1 MEKTLNKAQMEQV
14 TGLGEVVDK
23 EYAQF
28 MLKYTH
34 FVSNEELEKM
44 YNEAMELEES
54 GDFIQTSYDVD
65 FYSVAS
71 EYCWI
76 DKDAIEQAFGYYG
89 EYTLYM
95 DEYGQGLVVGYY

>member
-1 MEKTLNKAQMEQV
+1 MTNLNNKQMEQIAE
-14 TGLGEVVDK
+14 LGEAVSK
-23 EYAQF
+23 EFASL

-34 FVSNEELEKM
+34 FVSNEQLEKM

-54 GDFIQTSYDVD
+54 GDFIQTSYDANY
-65 FYSVAS
+65 YSVAS
-71 EYCWI
+71 EYAVL
-76 DKDAIEQAFGYYG
+76 DKDAIEQAFGWYG

>member
-1 MEKTLNKAQMEQV
+1 MEKLNNVQLEQ
-14 TGLGEVVDK
+14 LEDLSEVVDK
-23 EYAQF
+23 EYAQL
-28 MLKYTH
+28 MLKYTY
-34 FVSNEELEKM
+34 FVSNEELETM

-54 GDFIQTSYDVD
+54 GDFIQTSYDVN
-65 FYSVAS
+65 YHSVAS
-71 EYCWI
+71 EYAVL